1 MRRFVVLRESVR
13 FAREAVRCV
22 VEVIAFFV
30 GRPGRCESWCE
41 DGKLAMS

>member
-13 FAREAVRCV
+13 FANEAVRCV

-30 GRPGRCESWCE
+30 LVVVTGLL
-41 DGKLAMS
+41 GKGSGAS